1 MTDDPDPSSQP
12 VEDPAQ
18 LIERARA
25 AVERVREL
33 IDPASRPLS
42 TEDPAQRLERAAAA
56 VARTKELIEA
66 SRALRAA
73 RMGAASLRVEKA
85 MERDEMRFR
94 RMARGKVDPFP

>member
-42 TEDPAQRLERAAAA
+42 TEDPAQRLERARAMVERSRELVEA
-56 VARTKELIEA
+56 V
-66 SRALRAA
+66 RAA

-94 RMARGKVDPFP
+94 RMARGEVDPFPQG